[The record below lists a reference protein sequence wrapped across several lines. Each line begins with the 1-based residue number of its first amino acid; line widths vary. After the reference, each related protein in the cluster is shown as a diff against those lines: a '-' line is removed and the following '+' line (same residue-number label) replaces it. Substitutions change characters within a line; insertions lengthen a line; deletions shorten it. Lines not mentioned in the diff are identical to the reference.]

1 MTAESAWA
9 DGFIVVDRRVIIDP
23 HPHPRHPHFPP
34 PRPPRPIQQ
43 FMPLEVRQHHV
54 DVQIDGQVAVTKVD
68 QTFYNPSGQRLEGT
82 YLFPIPK
89 GAEIDKFEMDV
100 NGEMMEAELLDAKK
114 ARGIYE
120 DIVRRAK
127 DPALMEYAG
136 QGLFKVRIFP
146 IEPRSEK
153 RVKLKYTQVVKKDGR
168 IAEYVYPLNTEKFSS
183 RPIKSVALKAEIK
196 SDHIIKSVYSPSHD
210 VDVNRKGD
218 HRVTVGFELS
228 NSKPDTDFQLF
239 YALDS
244 ADGDPIG
251 LELLTYRDKKRKR
264 DEGGYFMLLVSPG
277 AWEKRG
283 KVVEKDVVF
292 VVDTSGSMRVK
303 KLDQAKAALD
313 FCLDSLNEGDR
324 FDIIRYSTEAEAVFG
339 ELVAADEDNV
349 GEGREF
355 VEGMKAGGGTA
366 IEEAL
371 LLALGHAK
379 ERSGK
384 DRPYQV
390 IFLTDGR
397 PTIGETKPEKILSR
411 FEDKLKG
418 IDTDVRVF
426 CFGIGTNINTKLL
439 DQVAGKTRAVTEYV
453 LPEEDIEHKVGRF
466 YSKIAQPVMTR
477 LKIRTKGGIR
487 LSKRYP
493 TDLPDLFK
501 GDQLVVLGRYN
512 HRDDDEKPRIIL
524 EGSVG
529 GKKKTFTYK
538 GKFPEKATDHT
549 FIPRLW
555 GTRRVGYLLNEIRL
569 RGETDET
576 KEEVVALARKYGI
589 VTPYTSYLIVE
600 DEEGRNVPERRRSVQ
615 LNRFNAPRTGIAD
628 DGAPRGGRDATDG
641 FGGGGFA
648 PPAPEELAA
657 RNKRAYDG
665 LRTEE
670 SGDASVA
677 AAQATRKLSEAKT
690 RADLEMAFQYSQLG
704 SAPGK
709 VVVRQA
715 SKEVAGKTFF
725 DNGGLWVDGEV
736 AEETDAKIVKV
747 AFGSDAYFELLAKSA
762 EVAKWLSVGVRVQV
776 LVDAT
781 VYEITEA
788 EVEAE

>member
-264 DEGGYFMLLVSPG
+264 DEDGYFMLLVSPG

-292 VVDTSGSMRVK
+292 VVDTSKGNE
-303 KLDQAKAALD
+303 LDI
-313 FCLDSLNEGDR
+313 CL
-324 FDIIRYSTEAEAVFG
+324 
-339 ELVAADEDNV
+339 
-349 GEGREF
+349 REF
-355 VEGMKAGGGTA
+355 G
-366 IEEAL
+366 
-371 LLALGHAK
+371 
-379 ERSGK
+379 
-384 DRPYQV
+384 
-390 IFLTDGR
+390 
-397 PTIGETKPEKILSR
+397 
-411 FEDKLKG
+411 
-418 IDTDVRVF
+418 
-426 CFGIGTNINTKLL
+426 N
-439 DQVAGKTRAVTEYV
+439 KTR
-453 LPEEDIEHKVGRF
+453 LH
-466 YSKIAQPVMTR
+466 
-477 LKIRTKGGIR
+477 
-487 LSKRYP
+487 
-493 TDLPDLFK
+493 LFK
-501 GDQLVVLGRYN
+501 LGESRGSRLNNQL
-512 HRDDDEKPRIIL
+512 
-524 EGSVG
+524 
-529 GKKKTFTYK
+529 
-538 GKFPEKATDHT
+538 
-549 FIPRLW
+549 
-555 GTRRVGYLLNEIRL
+555 RL
-569 RGETDET
+569 R
-576 KEEVVALARKYGI
+576 
-589 VTPYTSYLIVE
+589 
-600 DEEGRNVPERRRSVQ
+600 
-615 LNRFNAPRTGIAD
+615 
-628 DGAPRGGRDATDG
+628 
-641 FGGGGFA
+641 
-648 PPAPEELAA
+648 
-657 RNKRAYDG
+657 
-665 LRTEE
+665 LRV
-670 SGDASVA
+670 DVWC
-677 AAQATRKLSEAKT
+677 AQ
-690 RADLEMAFQYSQLG
+690 
-704 SAPGK
+704 
-709 VVVRQA
+709 
-715 SKEVAGKTFF
+715 
-725 DNGGLWVDGEV
+725 
-736 AEETDAKIVKV
+736 
-747 AFGSDAYFELLAKSA
+747 
-762 EVAKWLSVGVRVQV
+762 
-776 LVDAT
+776 
-781 VYEITEA
+781 
-788 EVEAE
+788 